1 MTMNNSFSS
10 DINVKEMLEQPLA
23 NVQQVVVSQELTS
36 EIERE

>member
-23 NVQQVVVSQELTS
+23 NVQQAVVSQELTS